1 MTRGP
6 VFFGKVK
13 KMNLVERFLKYV
25 SFETTSYEDVDT
37 FPTSPK
43 VFELAYYLV
52 EELKG
57 IGLTDAM
64 RDEYGYV
71 YAHLEATPGVE
82 ADTIGLMSHMD
93 TSSAVSGADIKPRIL
108 KYEGGDIQLNPGAA
122 IRVEDFP
129 DLDHYL
135 GHELIVTDGTTLLGA
150 DDKAGIAEI
159 ITACEYLIAHPE
171 IKHGRLVLCFN
182 PDEETGRGTEHIS
195 TEKFDAKYAYTLDGD
210 RLGGIEYE
218 CFNGAGVKFTIN
230 GVNIHPGSAKNKMKN
245 AVLIGTELVSMF
257 PAAETPSHTE
267 GYEGFYHVMGF
278 EGEEQAA
285 VIHMIVR
292 DHDREKFEARKDFV
306 RRVVDYLN
314 AKHGEGT
321 VELEMSDTYYNM
333 RDLVEPHIEIVEKA
347 MDAMRSIG
355 VEPVIKPIRGGTDGA
370 GLTYMGIPTPNLS
383 TGGQNF
389 HGVLEFV
396 SIDEMKKMV
405 EVIVKL
411 VTAE

>member
-1 MTRGP
+1 
-6 VFFGKVK
+6 
-13 KMNLVERFLKYV
+13 MNLVERFLKYV

-43 VFELAYYLV
+43 VFELADYLV

-57 IGLTDAM
+57 IGLSDAM

-122 IRVEDFP
+122 IKVEDFP

-245 AVLIGTELVSMF
+245 AVHIGTELVSPF
-257 PAAETPSHTE
+257 PAAETPSHPE

-314 AKHGEGT
+314 AKYGEGT